1 MAGRPTPLF
10 PLPGAILLPG
20 LSLPLHIFEPRYRAM
35 IGHALATDR
44 RIGMVQPREAA
55 AKQSRPALYDIGGLG
70 RIADVEALE
79 DGRYNILLEGEGLFR
94 IAREIDV
101 TTPFRQAE
109 VEMLAEEA
117 DVPLAPATRAALE
130 NEAKRF
136 AIWLGY
142 RVDWDGVAQLDD
154 QSFVNAIAQVAPF
167 DLAVKQALLE
177 AGSMAARAELEMQ
190 MMRFMTSRRDGGGD
204 RVTLQ

>member
-1 MAGRPTPLF
+1 MAARPTPLF
-10 PLPGAILLPG
+10 PLAGAILLPG
-20 LSLPLHIFEPRYRAM
+20 MSLPLHIFEPRYRAM

-44 RIGMVQPREAA
+44 RIGMVQPRDAEAKGA
-55 AKQSRPALYDIGGLG
+55 RPALYDVGGIG
-70 RIADVEALE
+70 RIADVEAME

-94 IAREIDV
+94 IARELDV

-109 VEMLAEEA
+109 VEMIGAGDET
-117 DVPLAPATRAALE
+117 PLAPATRAALE

-154 QSFVNAIAQVAPF
+154 ASFVNAIAQVAPF

-177 AGSMAARAELEMQ
+177 APSMAARAELEMQ
-190 MMRFMTSRRDGGGD
+190 MMRFMTSRRDGGD